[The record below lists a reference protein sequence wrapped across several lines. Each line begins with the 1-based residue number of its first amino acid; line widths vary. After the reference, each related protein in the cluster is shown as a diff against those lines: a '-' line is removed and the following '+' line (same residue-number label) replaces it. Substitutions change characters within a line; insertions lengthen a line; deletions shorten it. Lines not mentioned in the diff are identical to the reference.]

1 MLVQGLQ
8 ATRAGSNCP
17 ALWASIYQILP
28 FVSTAVKRSHECSI
42 DVRMIHSP
50 FSWSMSFHVCIWSCV
65 FMSDNGSSW
74 KVDVQDSLPVFDR
87 TFAEAIAQSP
97 LVNPT
102 FVIALATES
111 AGEFTSIVSRICESF
126 DTKVSDVLCS
136 ETDKLEQ
143 FWSLIIASE
152 KLFLEAST
160 QQLGF
165 GLCET
170 RARSEGNF
178 PYDELRKEALIKALV
193 SKPTNK
199 RLKPDPVQPSFFF
212 FACAVRA
219 RSSDGHQSIGLDCP
233 FPRMKIMWN
242 ET

>member
-1 MLVQGLQ
+1 MAQ
-8 ATRAGSNCP
+8 AERWTFK
-17 ALWASIYQILP
+17 IL
-28 FVSTAVKRSHECSI
+28 
-42 DVRMIHSP
+42 
-50 FSWSMSFHVCIWSCV
+50 
-65 FMSDNGSSW
+65 
-74 KVDVQDSLPVFDR
+74 SLPVFDR

-102 FVIALATES
+102 FVIALGAES

-126 DTKVSDVLCS
+126 DTKVSDVLCR

-170 RARSEGNF
+170 RARSEGNL

-193 SKPTNK
+193 SKPTAPNK
-199 RLKPDPVQPSFFF
+199 SE
-212 FACAVRA
+212 A
-219 RSSDGHQSIGLDCP
+219 RSGSALQYSAAG
-233 FPRMKIMWN
+233 
-242 ET
+242 